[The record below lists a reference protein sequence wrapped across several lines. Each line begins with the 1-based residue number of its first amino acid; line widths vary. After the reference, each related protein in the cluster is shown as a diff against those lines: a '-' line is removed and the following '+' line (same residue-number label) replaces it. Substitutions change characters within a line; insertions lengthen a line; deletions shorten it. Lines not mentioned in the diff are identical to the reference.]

1 MDKKK
6 KFKRDPIEVE
16 NSRKRALKI
25 QEIREKLCKNDN
37 SIFAA
42 KIGVSKQYASGLCTA
57 SERITDKTL
66 EKILKFFPEVSRAW
80 LFSDE
85 GEMLLCDCPSSAHR
99 SEGTAKEERRQ
110 GEAADGQVAILRELL
125 REKDREISNLSADI
139 RERDIEISN
148 LKEQISRYVTSKEV
162 LSGTETTMEYTN

>member
-6 KFKRDPIEVE
+6 NFKRDPIEVE

-85 GEMLLCDCPSSAHR
+85 GEMLRSS
-99 SEGTAKEERRQ
+99 SNSSGEPTANPERRQ
-110 GEAADGQVAILRELL
+110 SEAAEGQVAILRELL
-125 REKDREISNLSADI
+125 REKDERIETLTTENARLRMQLQQEREKASSSS
-139 RERDIEISN
+139 ERMSEARI
-148 LKEQISRYVTSKEV
+148 
-162 LSGTETTMEYTN
+162 